1 MTNKGLPLKRVDPV
15 SAALRLQSTATTAP
29 PQHPLLKQQLVPS
42 LGTVVDHHC
51 SQSST
56 STPQNDSTKSYPI
69 HRSWMPRPSS
79 LFFTDQ
85 ICGSTN
91 FWTGFGGGRKSRKR
105 RRGRGTREEEGRR
118 EERGEERRRV
128 DGAGG
133 VGSFRLARS
142 RNLRAPPAARMQLS
156 SHPSPTAYAA

>member
-51 SQSST
+51 PQSST
-56 STPQNDSTKSYPI
+56 STPQNHSTISYPI
-69 HRSWMPRPSS
+69 HRSCMPCPSS

-85 ICGSTN
+85 ISGSTN
-91 FWTGFGGGRKSRKR
+91 FCTAFGGGRRA
-105 RRGRGTREEEGRR
+105 GRGEEEEEPGKKREEEKK
-118 EERGEERRRV
+118 GEKKGG
-128 DGAGG
+128 DAGG
-133 VGSFRLARS
+133 FGSFRLATS